1 MNFET
6 SENFEKII
14 IICEYLFILGG
25 LYLLFL
31 WSLKTH
37 FGKYAL
43 SESAIRRTNLNP
55 LVPLGILIVLYLGIF
70 AAGELKDKI
79 FSGLEKWQQVLTDNL
94 LICLCTIVAIIAV
107 GVIAD
112 KTFARR
118 LRGFGFKWETIG
130 KDFGMAIVNLY
141 TVWPLIYGSFWI
153 SIYVGK
159 LIYGPEFEMS
169 KHEQLEV
176 LTQYPQ
182 LSVKIATITAAAVI
196 APIFEEMLFRG
207 MFQSIIRSFVFNPWL
222 AIILTSIFFASIH
235 ANAGHWPTLFI
246 LSVSLGYAYEKSGS
260 ILRPIF
266 MHFIFN
272 TTSLVATLYFS

>member
-6 SENFEKII
+6 NVNLETII

-55 LVPLGILIVLYLGIF
+55 LVPLGILIMLYLGIF
-70 AAGELKDKI
+70 AAGELKDKL
-79 FSGLEKWQQVLTDNL
+79 FSNLEKWQQALTDNL
-94 LICLCTIVAIIAV
+94 LICICTIIAIIVVAIIA
-107 GVIAD
+107 D
-112 KTFARR
+112 RTFARR

-130 KDFGMAIVNLY
+130 KDFGMSIVNLY
-141 TVWPLIYGSFWI
+141 SIWPLLTGSLLLTV
-153 SIYVGK
+153 YAGK

-169 KHEQLEV
+169 KHEQLQV

-182 LSVKIATITAAAVI
+182 LSVKIATIATAAII
-196 APIFEEMLFRG
+196 APLFEEILFRG
-207 MFQSIIRSFVFNPWL
+207 MFQSIIRSFVIKPWL

-235 ANAGHWPTLFI
+235 ANVAHWPTLFI

-272 TTSLVATLYFS
+272 AASLAATLYIS

>member
-6 SENFEKII
+6 NVNLETTIT
-14 IICEYLFILGG
+14 ICEYLFILGG

-37 FGKYAL
+37 LGKDSL
-43 SESAIRRTNLNP
+43 SESAVRRTKLNP
-55 LVPLGILIVLYLGIF
+55 LVPLGILVVLYLGLF
-70 AAGELKDKI
+70 AAAKLKDKL
-79 FSGLEKWQQVLTDNL
+79 FTSLEKWQQTLTDNL
-94 LICLCTIVAIIAV
+94 LVCICTMIAIVAVAI
-107 GVIAD
+107 IAD

-130 KDFGMAIVNLY
+130 KDFGMSIVNLY
-141 TVWPLIYGSFWI
+141 SIWPLLTGSLLI
-153 SIYVGK
+153 TVYAGK

-182 LSVKIATITAAAVI
+182 LSVKIVTITAAAVI

-207 MFQSIIRSFVFNPWL
+207 MFQSIIRSFVFKPWL

-272 TTSLVATLYFS
+272 TTSLVATLYLS